1 MHKAVLI
8 FVMMMTWMFV
18 GCETV
23 RQVKEGC
30 FGYWMGTEGYK
41 RGTRLDNQNNANP
54 YRQCVDE
61 NAPHANL
68 EKRPYG

>member
-23 RQVKEGC
+23 RQVKAGC
-30 FGYWMGTEGYK
+30 WGYWINNEGHK
-41 RGTRLDNQNNANP
+41 RGTRLDNQNNNRP
-54 YRQCVDE
+54 MRQCVDE
-61 NAPHANL
+61 NFPHQDT